1 MICLL
6 QEYEIQTAKILDNW
20 GPFYTKDFGPK
31 ISVYQ
36 IPGAMNYYEE
46 EDRFFFK
53 FFYFWES
60 FKVENKL
67 WRELDRVGNTVCTAM
82 SWSHDKSWSIFW
94 T

>member
-31 ISVYQ
+31 NSVYQ

-46 EDRFFFK
+46 DRFFSN
-53 FFYFWES
+53 S
-60 FKVENKL
+60 FTF
-67 WRELDRVGNTVCTAM
+67 G
-82 SWSHDKSWSIFW
+82 SHLK
-94 T
+94 